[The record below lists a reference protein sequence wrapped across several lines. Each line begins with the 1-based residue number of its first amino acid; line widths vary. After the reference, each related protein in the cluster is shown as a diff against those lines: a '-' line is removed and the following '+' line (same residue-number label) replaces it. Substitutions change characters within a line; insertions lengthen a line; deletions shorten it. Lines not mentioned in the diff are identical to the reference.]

1 MSFAEV
7 HIVIGSIATLPWESV
22 NSQLAPVFA
31 GPYEAVFD
39 CSAAISLSAKPIP
52 VLRESAPSYAMLDR
66 VFDCSAAI
74 LLSAKS

>member
-1 MSFAEV
+1 MVREKLHQQKRLLFGLAQWAEIDVSFVEV

-39 CSAAISLSAKPIP
+39 CSAAIS
-52 VLRESAPSYAMLDR
+52 
-66 VFDCSAAI
+66 
-74 LLSAKS
+74 